1 MQLVK
6 QYSLF
11 LENKP
16 GLLAQVAKQL
26 AKARINVLAMTMMDS
41 SEHGVLRMVVSDG
54 IEKFRAAVTEL
65 NLPMTEAEVLLVDMP
80 NRPGALAEVCGKLAE
95 SHINISYAYCTTGAP
110 GGKTNGV
117 FKVADVKK
125 AMKILSKPLTKHRD
139 LKKKVRRP
147 MPTRQ

>member
-16 GLLAQVAKQL
+16 GLLAQVARQL

-54 IEKFRAAVTEL
+54 VEKFRAAVAEL
-65 NLPMTEAEVLLVDMP
+65 NLPMTETDVLLVEMP
-80 NRPGALAEVCGKLAE
+80 NKPGSLADVCGKLAE
-95 SHINISYAYCTTGAP
+95 AHINISYAYCTTGAP

-117 FKVADVKK
+117 FKVADMNK
-125 AMKILSKPLTKHRD
+125 AMKVLRKTAPKHRD
-139 LKKKVRRP
+139 TKKKVRP
-147 MPTRQ
+147 HIMTR

>member
-26 AKARINVLAMTMMDS
+26 ARARINVLAMTMMDS

-54 IEKFRAAVTEL
+54 IEKFRSAVTEL
-65 NLPMTEAEVLLVDMP
+65 NLPMTETDVLLVDMP
-80 NRPGALAEVCGKLAE
+80 NRPGSLAEVCGKLAE

-117 FKVADVKK
+117 FKVADVNK
-125 AMKILSKPLTKHRD
+125 AIKVLSKPVAKHRD
-139 LKKKVRRP
+139 MKKKVRRP
-147 MPTRQ
+147 MVKR

>member
-16 GLLAQVAKQL
+16 GLLAQVARQL

-54 IEKFRAAVTEL
+54 AEKFRAAVADL
-65 NLPMTEAEVLLVDMP
+65 NLPMTETDVLLVDMP
-80 NRPGALAEVCGKLAE
+80 NKPGSLADICGKLAE
-95 SHINISYAYCTTGAP
+95 AHINISYAYCTTGAP

-117 FKVADVKK
+117 FKVADMNK
-125 AMKILSKPLTKHRD
+125 AMKVLRKAVAKHRD
-139 LKKKVRRP
+139 MKKKVRRHI
-147 MPTRQ
+147 MTR

>member
-16 GLLAQVAKQL
+16 GLLAQVARQL
-26 AKARINVLAMTMMDS
+26 AKSRINVLAMTMMDS

-54 IEKFRAAVTEL
+54 EEKFRSAVDAL
-65 NLPMTEAEVLLVDMP
+65 NLPLTETEVLLIDMP
-80 NRPGALAEVCGKLAE
+80 NKPGALADICGRLAE
-95 SHINISYAYCTTGAP
+95 AHVNISYAYCTTGAP

-117 FKVADVKK
+117 FKVADIKK
-125 AMKILSKPLTKHRD
+125 AMKILAKGPTKHRD
-139 LKKKVRRP
+139 MKKKVRHRP
-147 MPTRQ
+147 MPRR

>member
-16 GLLAQVAKQL
+16 GLLAQVARQL

-54 IEKFRAAVTEL
+54 IDKFRAAVTEL

-117 FKVADVKK
+117 FKVADLKK
-125 AMKILSKPLTKHRD
+125 AMKVLSKPIAKHRD

-147 MPTRQ
+147 MPVRP

>member
-16 GLLAQVAKQL
+16 GLLAQVARQL

-54 IEKFRAAVTEL
+54 VDKFRAAVAEL
-65 NLPMTEAEVLLVDMP
+65 NLPMTETDVLLVAMP
-80 NRPGALAEVCGKLAE
+80 NKPGSLAEVCGKLAE
-95 SHINISYAYCTTGAP
+95 AHVNISYAYCTTGAP
-110 GGKTNGV
+110 GGRTNGV
-117 FKVADVKK
+117 FKVADSKK
-125 AMKILSKPLTKHRD
+125 AMKVLAKAITKHRD
-139 LKKKVRRP
+139 TKKKVRRP
-147 MPTRQ
+147 MMTR